1 MNDPDARKALRFAI
15 ETLWVQHQTIF
26 SLMNALHAMENLL
39 RRDHPEM
46 FAQYDAMKT
55 ETTSLSYPEQRAII
69 EEIEKV
75 MEFARKIAPHS
86 SAT

>member
-26 SLMNALHAMENLL
+26 SMMNAVHAMENLL
-39 RRDHPEM
+39 RRDYPQT
-46 FAQYDAMKT
+46 FAEYDAMKT

-69 EEIEKV
+69 EEIERV
-75 MEFARKIAPHS
+75 MEFARKIAPPP